1 MNKVMLVD
9 DEKLIIE
16 GLLNILDWEELDLKV
31 TKTSS
36 NGKDAIEKFT
46 EDPVDIIISD
56 INMPKLNGL
65 ELLKRIKSINDKTRF
80 IVISGYDEFSY
91 AKEAIKYGADNYIL
105 KPIDED
111 ELKLTLNKIVMEIN
125 NNKNIENKILTKNR
139 ILFQY
144 INGNASK
151 EELVKIEN
159 HLDFS
164 LKHKNYTVAIITF
177 INKGKKDLTL
187 YIENIF
193 KGIFKEGY
201 EILHR
206 YDGQI
211 IIINSWNKHTEYL
224 EIKNYYEEVKN
235 NIIEK
240 LNQKVFISI
249 GDLTD
254 SVDKIEFTYD
264 IAKALNKYMLTEGSN
279 ICLDRYSL
287 NYIND
292 NNLTFSKELE
302 NINKLI
308 IEKKLYEL
316 ENYIETIFDN
326 NQLSP
331 KNIYDLCIKIIFL
344 IHNILEEFKL
354 KKSSDKYED
363 DSLGNMILELCSEN
377 TRENVKTFIT
387 SELREIIELMNN
399 TDVCYSPVIRQVIN
413 LINKNYH
420 KELSLKTLAQKYNI
434 NSSYLGQIFTKEVG
448 VSFSEYL
455 NKIKNTK
462 SKDLIL
468 NTNMRINDIAR
479 SVGYI
484 DTSYFYRKFKKYFG
498 VCPST
503 LRNMKKY

>member
-16 GLLNILDWEELDLKV
+16 GLMNILDWEKLGLKI
-31 TKTSS
+31 TKTSNS
-36 NGKDAIEKFT
+36 GNDAIKKFM

-56 INMPKLNGL
+56 INMPQLNGL
-65 ELLKRIKSINDKTRF
+65 ELLKKIKSINNKTRF
-80 IVISGYDEFSY
+80 IIVSGYDEFSY

-111 ELKLTLNKIVMEIN
+111 ELELTLKKIVLDIN
-125 NNKNIENKILTKNR
+125 NNKNIENKILAKNR

-151 EELVKIEN
+151 EELLKIEN
-159 HLDFS
+159 YLAFP
-164 LKHKNYTVAIITF
+164 LKHRNYTVAIITF
-177 INKGKKDLTL
+177 IDRNKKDLTTH
-187 YIENIF
+187 IESIF
-193 KGIFKEGY
+193 KDVFKEGY

-206 YDGQI
+206 YNGQI
-211 IIINSWNKHTEYL
+211 IIINSWNKNIEYSD
-224 EIKNYYEEVKN
+224 IKNYYEKVKDE
-235 NIIEK
+235 IIER
-240 LNQKVFISI
+240 LDQTIFISI

-254 SVDKIEFTYD
+254 NIDEIEFVYD

-287 NYIND
+287 NYVN

-302 NINKLI
+302 NINRLI
-308 IEKKLYEL
+308 IERNLYDL

-326 NQLSP
+326 KQLSP

-354 KKSSDKYED
+354 KKSNNKYED
-363 DSLGNMILELCSEN
+363 DSLSNVILELCNEN
-377 TRENVKTFIT
+377 TRENVKVFVI
-387 SELREIIELMNN
+387 SEIREIIELMNN
-399 TDVCYSPVIRQVIN
+399 TDICYSPVIRQVIN
-413 LINKNYH
+413 LINKNYNE
-420 KELSLKTLAQKYNI
+420 ELSLKTLAQKYNI

-448 VSFSEYL
+448 ISFSEYL
-455 NKIKNTK
+455 NKVKNTK
-462 SKDLIL
+462 AKDLIL
-468 NTNMRINDIAR
+468 NTNMKINDIAR